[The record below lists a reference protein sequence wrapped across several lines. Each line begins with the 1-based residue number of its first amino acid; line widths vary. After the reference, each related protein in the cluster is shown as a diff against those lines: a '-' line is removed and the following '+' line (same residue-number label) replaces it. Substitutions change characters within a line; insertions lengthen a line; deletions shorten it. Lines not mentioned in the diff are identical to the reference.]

1 LGSDYVY
8 TRHAATAEYRGRIG
22 HHTYSA
28 EMLVGRVN
36 GEAVPLFDRFI
47 LGDTRTLRGWSKFDV
62 APLGGT
68 RVAHGSLEYTYKCL
82 GVFYDTGAVW
92 DRKQSSDVKQSVG
105 VAFGGRDGIY
115 LALAFPLRGASVQP
129 LFILGMNF

>member
-1 LGSDYVY
+1 
-8 TRHAATAEYRGRIG
+8 
-22 HHTYSA
+22 
-28 EMLVGRVN
+28 
-36 GEAVPLFDRFI
+36 
-47 LGDTRTLRGWSKFDV
+47 
-62 APLGGT
+62 
-68 RVAHGSLEYTYKCL
+68 
-82 GVFYDTGAVW
+82 VFYDTGAVW